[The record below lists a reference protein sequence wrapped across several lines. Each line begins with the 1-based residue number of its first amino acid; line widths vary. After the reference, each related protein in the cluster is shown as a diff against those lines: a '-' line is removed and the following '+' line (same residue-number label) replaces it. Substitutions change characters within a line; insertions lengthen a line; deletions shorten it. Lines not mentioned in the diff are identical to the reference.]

1 MKEERKLSR
10 RQREK
15 MRHRR
20 EILQAALDLFA
31 ERGYH
36 NVSMRDIAER
46 AEFGVGTLYNFF
58 QNKEDLYKA
67 LVMDQAERFH
77 VALLKAIEEGRDEYE
92 KILNFIH
99 AKGQVFMAG
108 TKAVRLYFAETRGAS
123 FNIKAGLE
131 TKIREMYEQFLQ
143 KLAAVFAS
151 GIDKG
156 IFRKE
161 DPYYLALALD
171 SVTNAF
177 LLRWL
182 EDPQRHDYEKN
193 IPVITSIFFE
203 PVKLRKEG

>member
-1 MKEERKLSR
+1 MKKERKLGR

-15 MRHRR
+15 LRHRR

-36 NVSMRDIAER
+36 NVSMHDIAER
-46 AEFGVGTLYNFF
+46 AEFGVGTLYN
-58 QNKEDLYKA
+58 KA
-67 LVMDQAERFH
+67 LVMDHAERFH
-77 VALLKAIEEGRDEYE
+77 VTLREAIEEGRDEYE
-92 KILNFIH
+92 KVLNFIH
-99 AKGQVFMAG
+99 AKGQVFMAS

-161 DPYYLALALD
+161 DPYYLAVALEP
-171 SVTNAF
+171 SYSA
-177 LLRWL
+177 RWRIRSTTTTRRISRL
-182 EDPQRHDYEKN
+182 
-193 IPVITSIFFE
+193 
-203 PVKLRKEG
+203 

>member
-1 MKEERKLSR
+1 MKKERKLGR

-15 MRHRR
+15 LQHRR

-36 NVSMRDIAER
+36 NVSMHDIAER

-58 QNKEDLYKA
+58 ENKEDLYKA
-67 LVMDQAERFH
+67 LVMEHAERFH
-77 VALLKAIEEGRDEYE
+77 VTVREAIEEGRDEYE
-92 KILNFIH
+92 KVLNFIH
-99 AKGQVFMAG
+99 AKGQVFMAS

-161 DPYYLALALD
+161 DPYYLAVALD

-177 LLRWL
+177 LFCSL
-182 EDPQRHDYEKN
+182 EDPQHHDYEKN
-193 IPVITSIFFE
+193 IPVMTSIFFE
-203 PVKLRKEG
+203 PVKLREEG

>member
-58 QNKEDLYKA
+58 ENKEDLYKA

-131 TKIREMYEQFLQ
+131 TKIREMYEHFLH

-151 GIDKG
+151 GIEKG

-161 DPYYLALALD
+161 DPYYLAVALD

-177 LLRWL
+177 LFCWL
-182 EDPQRHDYEKN
+182 QDPQRHDYGKN
-193 IPVITSIFFE
+193 IPVMTSIFFDR
-203 PVKLRKEG
+203 VKLREEG